1 MTKYSLVLDTIPMS
15 FALETEISLEEA
27 KKAHKKWMA
36 KIKRSEWVTLPVDL
50 PVYMNTK
57 AFIALR
63 VVEITP
69 QERAVS
75 QAEKNPAAQ
84 RLFQGAQQFGG
95 DNTDMG
101 YK

>member
-1 MTKYSLVLDTIPMS
+1 MKKYSLVLDTIPMS

-27 KKAHKKWMA
+27 KKAHKKWIT

-50 PVYMNTK
+50 PVYMNTS

-63 VVEITP
+63 VVEITD
-69 QERAVS
+69 QERAMAR
-75 QAEKNPAAQ
+75 AEKNPAMQ
-84 RLFQGAQQFGG
+84 KMFQGAQQFAG

>member
-1 MTKYSLVLDTIPMS
+1 MSKYSLVLDTIPMS

-27 KKAHKKWMA
+27 KKEHKKWMT
-36 KIKRSEWVTLPVDL
+36 KIKRSEWITIPHTL

-69 QERAVS
+69 QERAMS
-75 QAEKNPAAQ
+75 KAENNPAMQ
-84 RLFQGAQQFGG
+84 KLFQGASQFGS